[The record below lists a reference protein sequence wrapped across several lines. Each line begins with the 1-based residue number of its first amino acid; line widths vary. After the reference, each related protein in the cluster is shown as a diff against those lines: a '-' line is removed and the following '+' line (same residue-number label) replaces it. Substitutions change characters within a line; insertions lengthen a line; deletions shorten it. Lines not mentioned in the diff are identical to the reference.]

1 MNFKK
6 YFCERNG
13 VIGSLE
19 LKNQTLPSK
28 DDLRWEYGGKVQNID
43 IYPVKSFGGVS
54 VNTSV
59 KVTKY
64 GLKFGDMQDRQFL
77 IVDEKHN
84 LVDASRLPK
93 LVLIQPWLENGVLTL
108 NADGMA
114 ELKLKLPTSSEG
126 YENVTTQVWTL
137 LIHKC

>member
-1 MNFKK
+1 MNFMN
-6 YFCERNG
+6 YFCEKNG

-28 DDLRWEYGGKVQNID
+28 DDQRWEYGGKVQNID
-43 IYPVKSFGGVS
+43 IYRVKSFGGIS
-54 VNTSV
+54 VNTTV
-59 KVTKY
+59 NVTKY
-64 GLKFGDMQDRQFL
+64 GLQFGEMQDRQFL

-108 NADGMA
+108 NAAGMA
-114 ELKLKLPTSSEG
+114 ALKLKLPTSSEG
-126 YENVTTQVWTL
+126 YENVTTQV
-137 LIHKC
+137 